1 MNIKEKDIIN
11 IVARIVQEQEE
22 RLEKGDSREFNRK
35 RKPMREPSREP
46 ISSAGA
52 APGHHLFA
60 KCTTGSASLTS
71 QPGMTIAFF
80 IEDGPGWN
88 GSGGP
93 GSGNLGYD
101 SWANSQTILN
111 MASGSITPGNVYTIN
126 IDGNYLGCHQ
136 YLGTSSTSFI
146 PSFWGSTTD
155 SNGNPVPVNVSLG
168 TNTIPFN
175 SCTSCVYGSTD
186 PGGPDEPWEY
196 DAEDMAEV
204 RKRAK
209 NLLRDFS

>member
-11 IVARIVQEQEE
+11 IVARIVKEQEE
-22 RLEKGDSREFNRK
+22 RLEKRDSKEFNR
-35 RKPMREPSREP
+35 RKPKKEPSREP

-60 KCTTGSASLTS
+60 QCTTGNASLTS

-93 GSGNLGYD
+93 GSGNIGYD
-101 SWANSQTILN
+101 SWANSQTILD
-111 MASGSITPGNVYTIN
+111 MANTNITPGNVYTIT
-126 IDGNYLGCHQ
+126 IDGNPLGCHQ
-136 YLGTSSTSFI
+136 YLGTSSTTFI
-146 PSFWGSTTD
+146 PSTD
-155 SNGNPVPVNVSLG
+155 
-168 TNTIPFN
+168 
-175 SCTSCVYGSTD
+175 CTSCVYGATD
-186 PGGPDEPWEY
+186 PVWPDEPWEY